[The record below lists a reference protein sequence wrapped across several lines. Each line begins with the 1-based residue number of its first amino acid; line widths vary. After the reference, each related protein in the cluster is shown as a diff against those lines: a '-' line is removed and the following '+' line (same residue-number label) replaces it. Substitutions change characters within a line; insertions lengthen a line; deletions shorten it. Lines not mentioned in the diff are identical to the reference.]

1 MKKLVFAT
9 VMLASVTLVSAQT
22 AYEKIM
28 KAKVAMADKAQT
40 AEDWTALHNDF
51 ARIANK
57 ESQEWLPHYYAALS
71 DLQKGRTMMQKGIT
85 TELDALAD
93 EADKHIALAETLS
106 PKNSEIYVLK
116 KISHSLRMMVNPMER
131 FRTEGALAEK
141 ALQTAKALD
150 ANNPRIYL
158 LMAEDAYFTP
168 EQFGGSKSKGMELF
182 QKAKDLY
189 EKYPAKSPLLPHWG
203 KEEAEY
209 FINKKP

>member
-1 MKKLVFAT
+1 MKKLVIAT
-9 VMLASVTLVSAQT
+9 LFLASATIVSAQT

-28 KAKVAMADKAQT
+28 TTKVAQADKAQT

-51 ARIANK
+51 ARIAAK
-57 ESQEWLPHYYAALS
+57 DAQEWLPHYYAALA
-71 DLQKGRTMMQKGIT
+71 DLQKGRAMMQKGST
-85 TELDALAD
+85 AELDAIADEADQHIALAD
-93 EADKHIALAETLS
+93 EHS

-116 KISHSLRMMVNPMER
+116 KMSHSLRMMVNPMER

-168 EQFGGSKSKGMELF
+168 EQFGGSKAKGLELF

-189 EKYPAKSPLLPHWG
+189 EKYPPKSPIEPHWG

-209 FINKKP
+209 FLNKKP